1 MKRLFLIDAMA
12 FIYRGYYALIKHPR
26 TTSGGFN
33 TSAILGFFNTF
44 LEILRKENPTHLG
57 VAFDTQ
63 GPTTR
68 HLQFINYKANRE
80 RTPEDILNSIP
91 YIKKLLELLHVPVF
105 ASEGYEA
112 DDVIGTLSVKA
123 SAAGYDVYVVTPDKD
138 FGQIVSS
145 KIFMYKPAYSSG
157 GFSILGE
164 REVCEKF
171 GIKSAKQMIELLGL
185 WGDASDN
192 IPGVPG
198 IGETTARRLLEK
210 FDNID
215 NLYAHIDEVD
225 NEKLRLKLLEYK
237 EQAFESRMLATII
250 LDVPIDFN
258 EERLRMCAPD
268 MPEVKKIL
276 NDLEMVSFSARLT
289 NYYDNNY
296 GDNAADSTDS
306 AVPPPVRKSP
316 KNNVPDLFSSIES
329 EQKQE
334 KQEQITMPSHV
345 TMNLKSQLHVLA
357 AKGIF
362 IPQEEQKEFFDI
374 RIASYLLNPETPVRA
389 FDTSYADKLKS
400 LLKKQDLENFFYNI
414 EMPLTWVLFEMER
427 EGIKID
433 KEVLR
438 KFSISLAEQI
448 GDIEKQVFLHAGHEF
463 NIASPQQLGTVLFEE
478 LKISEKVKRTKINR
492 QYSTA
497 EEVLEKLGNK
507 HPIIPLVLQHR
518 KLVKLKSTYVDS
530 LPLLADNNDRIHTTY
545 NQTATATGRLSSVS
559 PNLQN
564 IPIRTELG
572 REIRRAFIADTPDDL
587 LMSADYSQIELR
599 IVAAMSGDP
608 TMLADFAAGHDIH
621 TATAANVF
629 GTQADMVSSEMRRRA
644 KAVNFGIVYGMS
656 AHGLSERLKISVRE
670 AASIISK
677 YFTQYSK
684 LKEFLDSIIAFARRK
699 GYVET
704 LWGRRRYT
712 PDVRSANGIV
722 RAAAERYAIN
732 APIQGTAADMLKV
745 AMVEIARAL
754 REANLQSKMLLQV
767 HDELVFNVKKCEEAT
782 VREIV
787 NREMLKAG
795 ERLNVP
801 LEIEIKTAYNWLDA
815 H

>member
-1 MKRLFLIDAMA
+1 
-12 FIYRGYYALIKHPR
+12 
-26 TTSGGFN
+26 
-33 TSAILGFFNTF
+33 
-44 LEILRKENPTHLG
+44 
-57 VAFDTQ
+57 
-63 GPTTR
+63 
-68 HLQFINYKANRE
+68 
-80 RTPEDILNSIP
+80 
-91 YIKKLLELLHVPVF
+91 
-105 ASEGYEA
+105 
-112 DDVIGTLSVKA
+112 
-123 SAAGYDVYVVTPDKD
+123 
-138 FGQIVSS
+138 
-145 KIFMYKPAYSSG
+145 
-157 GFSILGE
+157 
-164 REVCEKF
+164 
-171 GIKSAKQMIELLGL
+171 MIELLGL

-296 GDNAADSTDS
+296 GDNAADSTNS

-334 KQEQITMPSHV
+334 KQEQITIPSHV

-438 KFSISLAEQI
+438 KFSMSLAEQI

-497 EEVLEKLGNK
+497 EEVLEKLVNK

-545 NQTATATGRLSSVS
+545 NQTATATGRLSSVN

-656 AHGLSERLKISVRE
+656 AHGLSERLKISLRE
-670 AASIISK
+670 AASIINK

-684 LKEFLDSIIAFARRK
+684 LKEFLDGIIAFARRK

-712 PDVRSANGIV
+712 PDVRSANGVV

-782 VREIV
+782 VHEIV